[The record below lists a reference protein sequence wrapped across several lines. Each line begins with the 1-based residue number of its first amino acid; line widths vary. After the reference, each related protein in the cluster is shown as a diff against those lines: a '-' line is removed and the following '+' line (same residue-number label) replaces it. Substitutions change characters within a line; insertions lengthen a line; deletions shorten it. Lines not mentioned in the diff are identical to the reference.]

1 MNCSQPSP
9 SSQKLSAFRIG
20 RDEQGNWV
28 ALDQDGLRGGLF
40 VSRADAV
47 RFATRA
53 NIRDPQ
59 QIIMVAGTLELDM
72 RRDDLAANDRT
83 VVALRSIGRIANRPS
98 HVMSEAEPR
107 RVANGR

>member
-40 VSRADAV
+40 VSHADAV

-59 QIIMVAGTLELDM
+59 EIIMVPGTLELEM
-72 RRDDLAANDRT
+72 RGNDLVANDRT
-83 VVALRSIGRIANRPS
+83 VVALRSIARVANRTS
-98 HVMSEAEPR
+98 HTDAEVAPR

>member
-1 MNCSQPSP
+1 MQPSL
-9 SSQKLSAFRIG
+9 SSQRLSAFRIG

-40 VSRADAV
+40 ISRADAV
-47 RFATRA
+47 RFAMRA

-59 QIIMVAGTLELDM
+59 EIIMVPDTLELDM
-72 RRDDLAANDRT
+72 RADDLAATDRT
-83 VVALRSIGRIANRPS
+83 VVALRSITRMPNRSANADAD
-98 HVMSEAEPR
+98 VAPR

>member
-1 MNCSQPSP
+1 MQPSL
-9 SSQKLSAFRIG
+9 SSQRLSAFRIG

-40 VSRADAV
+40 ISRADAV

-59 QIIMVAGTLELDM
+59 EIIMVPGPLELDM
-72 RRDDLAANDRT
+72 RADDLAATDRT
-83 VVALRSIGRIANRPS
+83 VVALRSITRIANRS
-98 HVMSEAEPR
+98 ANADADVAPR